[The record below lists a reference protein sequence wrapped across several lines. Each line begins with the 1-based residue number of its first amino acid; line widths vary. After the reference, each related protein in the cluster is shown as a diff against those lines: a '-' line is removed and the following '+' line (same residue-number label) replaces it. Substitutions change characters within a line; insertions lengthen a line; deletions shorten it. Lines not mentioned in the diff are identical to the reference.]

1 MMSSKQ
7 KGVLQCLYGCEV
19 FFPMR
24 IHLCLLAY
32 IAVVPPSHGQDGKG
46 RCGKCFYKATVETLI
61 SPFNLFS
68 AHGTLNSAL
77 FLKVLLRWTLSLDLS
92 APHEVSLWPRDV
104 LSGWLW
110 CVVKTQLAEHF
121 QDKQRRQFTI
131 WFYESHLH
139 FAEFFKQ
146 QALKKHILSMVPR
159 RIAHTFPVSSQR
171 MVSHTCYE
179 ELEIYS

>member
-1 MMSSKQ
+1 MARMAKE
-7 KGVLQCLYGCEV
+7 GVGNAFTKPLWKRW
-19 FFPMR
+19 FPLLICSQPMGPWTP
-24 IHLCLLAY
+24 LC
-32 IAVVPPSHGQDGKG
+32 
-46 RCGKCFYKATVETLI
+46 FW
-61 SPFNLFS
+61 
-68 AHGTLNSAL
+68 
-77 FLKVLLRWTLSLDLS
+77 KVLLRWTLSLDLS

-146 QALKKHILSMVPR
+146 QALKMHILSMVPR